1 MVTVGL
7 DSQDLPREIHIMD
20 DCNHLLL
27 PGVKRVNIP
36 TERVTVLIPEGLYAE
51 MVEVMTRE
59 RKWVDRVEFV
69 RQAVREKVDRWKAR

>member
-1 MVTVGL
+1 
-7 DSQDLPREIHIMD
+7 
-20 DCNHLLL
+20 L

-51 MVEVMTRE
+51 MVEVMTHE
-59 RKWVDRVEFV
+59 KKWVDRVEFV